1 MASLSKSNTYLNDLI
16 NAGTDAFPN
25 LFYVEFVGDAVPA
38 ELKLTGSNSVTYR
51 INDFS
56 FTPPTHSK
64 SKKDFMTETLEV
76 PNTSFEFTKSF
87 DLKVRIDKDY
97 TIYKQLI
104 SLQRT
109 LNTVNSTATTLIG
122 NTFNVNVYKA
132 ASSEA
137 AANEI
142 AELSNK
148 ALWDKIHGFEY
159 CWISKVTPPTFS
171 YDSSDVQV
179 STVTVKFYK
188 YVGPDFT

>member
-1 MASLSKSNTYLNDLI
+1 MANLSKSNTYLNDLI

-97 TIYKQLI
+97 IIYKQLV
-104 SLQRT
+104 SLQNT
-109 LNTVNSTATTLIG
+109 LNVIKSTATTHVE
-122 NTFNVNVYKA
+122 NMFNVNVYR
-132 ASSEA
+132 ASSSETV
-137 AANEI
+137 EDET
-142 AELSNK
+142 AELSNTDMWK
-148 ALWDKIHGFEY
+148 KIHGFKY

-171 YDSSDVQV
+171 YDSSDAQV
-179 STVTVKFYK
+179 STVTVKFYQ
-188 YVGPDFT
+188 YEGPDFT